1 MELALLGKGYVSPN
15 PLVGCVVVHNDKII
29 GEGWHQKYGDAH
41 AEVNA
46 LEAVTDKSKLK
57 ESTLYVNLEP
67 CAHFGKTP
75 PCADL
80 LVASRVQRVVISNVD
95 PNPLVDGGGIRRL
108 REAGIEVTTGVLEK
122 EGHEL
127 NKRFF
132 TFMMQKRPYIILKWA
147 QTADGFIAK
156 ENFRSKWISNGYSRR
171 LVHKW
176 RAEEDAVLAGT
187 RTVFHDNPQ
196 LNVRDWSGRN
206 PIRVVIDRFLKLSK
220 NLHVFDRSQPTLVY
234 NLIKHEEH
242 ANLVL
247 IRLDEEKFI
256 QQLTSDLYKRN
267 IQSLVVEG
275 GAQTLQ
281 LFIDGG
287 LWDEARVFTAPKT
300 FMKGIAAP
308 MLHGALVSSEA
319 IGEDKLEVYVKNKS
333 RDGKNTA

>member
-308 MLHGALVSSEA
+308 MLRGALVSSEA